1 MNTLQRPLFDA
12 PMPMVEGSGIT
23 SMAMDEAAGQQ
34 LGADLTTAIAQG
46 VSETES
52 AIDAADDNIGIMNAL
67 RGKQASEEEYRTELA
82 GYVGRKDAN
91 ATPDSVLALV
101 QPTIAMMELGDAPSG
116 GIAEMMPPQTFGIEE
131 DVFGKL
137 PVQKLQAGGI
147 AGRFKQIQDLQ
158 AGFLPTEDEIRSA
171 FAVQQPTTM
180 QNLLAVG
187 APFVQGLLA
196 PSQQGGGIN
205 AALSLASQAAS
216 KQLAQQRALEQQA
229 KQKTQQ
235 ALIQQRATSG
245 QNALTAAL
253 AQDKAAMDRA
263 ASVQAAALKAAGEKA
278 PEKIRILEYLQKL
291 PEDSPLR
298 EPLQAI
304 VDKMAI
310 NPLETIAA
318 QLQSNQS
325 QIQLRADLDRLAQED
340 KEVRKVIQKE
350 ILSPVFKG
358 LEETNQVIGLLSQ
371 AENFADIAKTGVGGA
386 FKNKFRNASLVIKE
400 FAPELSPLFDATV
413 KRLTSADI
421 YDEDAD
427 SLLSQRAA
435 VKGLQSINAQLALAF
450 TKYFPGNLNQTEV
463 EIAQRA
469 AAGDLNF
476 SAEEYAILKGV
487 FEKTRASQLA
497 LATEFRDVQAAF
509 RLENLERSKRKEGLL
524 PQIELQQRLQD
535 AKLKVQERLAVAEN
549 ERGRTDLDALG
560 SGGYKLDFTPTTRET
575 LNQFNSLFGRLDPEK
590 AVPYFTSITGDPQNQ
605 STEALA
611 RKIAVKFR
619 EEGVNNMPLLADYFE
634 QKRFKLPYVLL
645 KDSGFDFAAIAN
657 ALRANPTI
665 GMPRKGVE

>member
-1 MNTLQRPLFDA
+1 
-12 PMPMVEGSGIT
+12 
-23 SMAMDEAAGQQ
+23 MAMDEAAGQQ

-46 VSETES
+46 VAETES

-101 QPTIAMMELGDAPSG
+101 QPTIAMMELGDAPGG
-116 GIAEMMPPQTFGIEE
+116 GIAEMMPPQTFGMEE
-131 DVFGKL
+131 EVFGKL

-263 ASVQAAALKAAGEKA
+263 ASVQAAALKEKS

-298 EPLQAI
+298 KPLQAI
-304 VDKMAI
+304 VDKMGT

-318 QLQSNQS
+318 QLQSNQT

-340 KEVRKVIQKE
+340 KEVRGIIQKE

-358 LEETNQVIGLLSQ
+358 LEETDQVIGLLSQ

-400 FAPELSPLFDATV
+400 FAPELSPLFDATI

-427 SLLSQRAA
+427 SLVSQRAA

-476 SAEEYAILKGV
+476 SAQEYAVLKGV

-524 PQIELQQRLQD
+524 PQLELQQRLQD

-549 ERGRTDLDALG
+549 ERGRADLDALG

-575 LNQFNSLFGRLDPEK
+575 LNQFNSLFGRMDPEK
-590 AVPYFTSITGDPQNQ
+590 AVPYFTNITGDPQNQ

-611 RKIAVKFR
+611 RKIAVEFR
-619 EEGVNNMPLLADYFE
+619 KDGVNNMPLLADYFE
-634 QKRFKLPYVLL
+634 QKRFNLPYVLL
-645 KDSGFDFAAIAN
+645 KDSGFDFVAIAN

-665 GMPRKGVE
+665 GLPGKGVE